1 MSLYVLLFIQYFNC
15 FFTMFDFVILSTW
28 VKMSHLDSNEFTIL
42 MYISLMI
49 LAWKI
54 NTWLSF
60 EEKLELWVTSLSDT
74 PRLQYYDVQIL
85 EYRYIS
91 KLPMKNERIWSNV
104 KETTSHLQNKLTK
117 NIHLG
122 VATSTRPP
130 FSWKYKLNYLPF

>member
-1 MSLYVLLFIQYFNC
+1 
-15 FFTMFDFVILSTW
+15 MFDFVTLSTW

-60 EEKLELWVTSLSDT
+60 EENLELWVTSLSDT
-74 PRLQYYDVQIL
+74 PRLQYYDVQNL

-104 KETTSHLQNKLTK
+104 QET
-117 NIHLG
+117 
-122 VATSTRPP
+122 
-130 FSWKYKLNYLPF
+130 